1 MSVHCTWQD
10 VMRDAA
16 ARLQA
21 AGVEGAW
28 RDVRLLLAHALGV
41 EPVDVILRE
50 MDDVEPVGLTA
61 FEAAVQRREAGEP
74 VSRVRG
80 WREFYGRRFHITA
93 DVLDPRPE
101 TELLVD
107 VAVSRLKRDGRVLD
121 LGVGSGCIILSV
133 LAERSD
139 ALGVGVDISRA
150 ALEVARINAEAL
162 GVAARV
168 EIVEGGWDAQLT
180 GAFDIVL
187 SNPPYISAAE
197 MSGLAREVI
206 NHDPHLAL
214 TPGGDGLDPYRTILA
229 RVSQLLAPG
238 GWIGFEFGLGQS
250 LAVADLMTQA
260 GLEQVEVLRD
270 LAGIERAAFGRRLA
284 SAP

>member
-16 ARLQA
+16 LRLQA

-28 RDVRLLLAHALGV
+28 RDTRLLLAHALGI
-41 EPVDVILRE
+41 EPIDVIMRE
-50 MDDVEPVGLTA
+50 MEDVEPVGLTA

-74 VSRVRG
+74 VSRIRG
-80 WREFYGRRFHITA
+80 WREFYGRRFRVTP

-107 VAVSRLKRDGRVLD
+107 VAIARLPRDGRVLD
-121 LGVGSGCIILSV
+121 LGVGSGCILLSV

-139 ALGVGVDISRA
+139 ASGVGGDISAA
-150 ALEVARINAEAL
+150 ALEVARVNASVL
-162 GVAARV
+162 GVAVRA
-168 EIVEGGWDAQLT
+168 EMIEGGWDVALP
-180 GAFDIVL
+180 GRFDLLL
-187 SNPPYISAAE
+187 SNPPYIPAAA
-197 MSGLAREVI
+197 MAGLAREVV

-229 RVSQLLAPG
+229 RVPDLLAPG
-238 GWIGFEFGLGQS
+238 GWIGFEFGLGQAP
-250 LAVADLMTQA
+250 AVSDLMEGA
-260 GLEQVEVLRD
+260 GLEVVEAMRD
-270 LAGIERAAFGRRLA
+270 LAGIERAAFGRRSP